1 MCNLISKFVLF
12 AMLIMVTQPTFAQLY
27 EVPLDQRIDQS
38 EVIVEGE
45 VISSKAF
52 RGSDD
57 NIYTSHRV
65 AVSKVLTANQ
75 VPATVEI
82 ITFGGELDDELQT
95 WTHLLTLNQ
104 GDKGVFFLNAA
115 KPKDAYFRSA
125 VTAYDVYASSQG
137 FVQYRTNEAQ
147 ALVAVEP
154 FKQYNDIKQE
164 IFARIEQKKGHKA
177 TLPESAS
184 VAMFRTGIR
193 FHFKNIAFDG
203 LKVKFDLYV
212 NSLVGNKVLNS
223 AGIQLSYNPV
233 FFGPSVVNNGGLSV
247 FENGISLDYGYDFSA
262 ADVSSTTTKISLL
275 PNPALG
281 GKVEIGANEQLLG
294 RGEFVIQNP
303 LVDPGITYNIEQS
316 KAFNTYFE
324 EGVNKQF
331 DTVVVVGSWRPELI
345 CPKIDSISPKIV
357 ASGVNGLAL
366 SGVPG
371 KITIHGKNF
380 GVPSTGF
387 LKPYAS
393 HVLFHNIDV
402 GFFRAAELDY
412 ISWSDTKIEVEVS
425 AMIATLLAPPPTQ
438 APCATTGPIAIF
450 TTNFFTGD
458 TCTTYSKDSIYVRFG
473 MFNRQWHKDIS
484 WNTSP
489 GVTQPIR
496 VRGGKR
502 INLVDYTG
510 LGGYTY
516 QIKPMFTD
524 TLRNN
529 AVSRQFKEA
538 LDAYRCTYKIFV
550 TDTIANADIIVQKG
564 SLPTGVP
571 TTTMHTTLNQNDCI
585 NVLTDA
591 DAELNTATIT
601 VNDQLLVGYVPIV
614 GDTFIFNIS
623 QSIPL
628 DTSVKYYTDFQA
640 TMIHELGHVFQLQ
653 HTANVG
659 DMMQPG
665 PLKKPQF
672 NNFNRS
678 FSANDILG
686 IKHLYLLGKIGGCFN
701 PAMKDYM
708 CISSTNAPHF
718 ETLSLFPNP
727 SQNQITLVDIDTQR
741 IRSIAIVNAAG
752 VATNIGFSSVENG
765 LLLQLPDHLPFGV
778 YMVVVT
784 SEDGLQIAKI
794 LKQ

>member
-262 ADVSSTTTKISLL
+262 VDVSSTTTKISLL

-316 KAFNTYFE
+316 KAFNTYIE
-324 EGVNKQF
+324 ESVNKQF
-331 DTVVVVGSWRPELI
+331 DTVVVVGSWRESCLTI
-345 CPKIDSISPKIV
+345 TDFMPKVLNAGTFDTLTIKGTCFGVTRGSGKVEFRNSKQGKLLPVDLVEPTDSCYILWTDSIIRV
-357 ASGVNGLAL
+357 
-366 SGVPG
+366 
-371 KITIHGKNF
+371 I
-380 GVPSTGF
+380 VPSFVKSADIASSAGTGLF
-387 LKPYAS
+387 RVTNMTGTSVDSKDTLKVRFAALNDHTGIFNTPPDKDVKLITNNINSKGGVSIYYNSVFKADTNAVKAFERALISWRCATLINYVIEDSSAISSLTNTGKVSFKPLPVGTLTTLAGTNNLPYAICLPVVEAS
-393 HVLFHNIDV
+393 LRRRF
-402 GFFRAAELDY
+402 E
-412 ISWSDTKIEVEVS
+412 ISFNSSLLWH
-425 AMIATLLAPPPTQ
+425 TLPSMPL
-438 APCATTGPIAIF
+438 
-450 TTNFFTGD
+450 
-458 TCTTYSKDSIYVRFG
+458 
-473 MFNRQWHKDIS
+473 
-484 WNTSP
+484 
-489 GVTQPIR
+489 
-496 VRGGKR
+496 
-502 INLVDYTG
+502 
-510 LGGYTY
+510 
-516 QIKPMFTD
+516 
-524 TLRNN
+524 
-529 AVSRQFKEA
+529 
-538 LDAYRCTYKIFV
+538 
-550 TDTIANADIIVQKG
+550 
-564 SLPTGVP
+564 SLPVSTYDLESRAV
-571 TTTMHTTLNQNDCI
+571 
-585 NVLTDA
+585 
-591 DAELNTATIT
+591 
-601 VNDQLLVGYVPIV
+601 
-614 GDTFIFNIS
+614 
-623 QSIPL
+623 
-628 DTSVKYYTDFQA
+628 
-640 TMIHELGHVFQLQ
+640 HELGHAHLLN
-653 HTANVG
+653 HSNNVEDLMYWTDSLPPYNYRRSIMPNDLLG
-659 DMMQPG
+659 G
-665 PLKKPQF
+665 LHIVNISTIPLSNPSPVCS
-672 NNFNRS
+672 NPMVRIS
-678 FSANDILG
+678 FSECMKTSKLEEVDSITSFSISVDPNPVNDILRLE
-686 IKHLYLLGKIGGCFN
+686 I
-701 PAMKDYM
+701 PRM
-708 CISSTNAPHF
+708 SNA
-718 ETLSLFPNP
+718 EKVEQVLILDLSG
-727 SQNQITLVDIDTQR
+727 R
-741 IRSIAIVNAAG
+741 IRYSSDVIEESI
-752 VATNIGFSSVENG
+752 
-765 LLLQLPDHLPFGV
+765 L
-778 YMVVVT
+778 VT
-784 SEDGLQIAKI
+784 SLEDGAYFIALVTSNGKFAVTQFQ
-794 LKQ
+794 KY